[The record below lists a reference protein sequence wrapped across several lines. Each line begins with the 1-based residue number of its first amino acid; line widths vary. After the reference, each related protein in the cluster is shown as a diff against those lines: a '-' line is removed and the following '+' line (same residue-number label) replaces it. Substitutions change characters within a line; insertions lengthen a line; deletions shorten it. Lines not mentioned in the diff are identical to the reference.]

1 MTILGNIAGI
11 TVEIGFD
18 VNAVGGDFFVLGDP
32 VKGLLDDGAGT
43 HNDTFG
49 LAPDTV
55 FTDVTSS
62 VAAINTGRGR
72 EREIDEYR
80 TGTATVVFNDDDRT
94 FDPANTAS
102 QFAGEIEPMKRIDI
116 AWNEFPLFNGWID
129 DWAVSY
135 EPGDNLSRVTASC
148 VDSFAILANQEL
160 SEIAAAHSGDLSGE
174 RVARVLDRDEID
186 FPASRSIDDGLSTL
200 GATTFGENALSY
212 LQRCARA
219 EAGYLFM
226 FRTGVLGFRE
236 RTAVLNAEADVTF
249 SDNAD
254 NGIPYRV
261 VTQRSSA
268 DLLFT
273 RVTAESE
280 TTGVEVVASD
290 ATAIDERFTRTLPL
304 GVLLNIDDTETQDL
318 VDAAL
323 ERFKDP
329 ELRFESAEIN
339 LGARTAAEI
348 QQVVNLDLTHVV
360 TVERSPLGGVGDTIS
375 RLSLID
381 GVRHRITPGSWIV
394 ELSFANA
401 DTRSFL
407 ELDDPVTG
415 ELDANRLAF

>member
-1 MTILGNIAGI
+1 MTVLGNVAGV

-18 VNAVGGDFFVLGDP
+18 VDAVGGDFFVLDDP
-32 VKGLLDDGAGT
+32 VKGELDNTDFT
-43 HNDTFG
+43 
-49 LAPDTV
+49 LAPNTV

-62 VAAINTGRGR
+62 VAAIRTNRGR

-94 FDPANTAS
+94 FDPANSAS
-102 QFAGEIEPMKRIDI
+102 QFAGELEPMKRIEIKHDS
-116 AWNEFPLFNGWID
+116 EFLFNGWID
-129 DWAVSY
+129 DWHVTY
-135 EPGDNLSRVTASC
+135 EPGDTLSRVTATC
-148 VDSFAILANQEL
+148 VDSFAILANQEI

-174 RVARVLDRDEID
+174 RVRRVLNRSEID
-186 FPASRSIDDGLSTL
+186 FPASRSIDDGLSTF
-200 GATTFGENALSY
+200 GDTTFGENALSY

-249 SDNAD
+249 SDNED

-261 VTQRSSA
+261 VTQRSSG

-290 ATAIDERFTRTLPL
+290 STAIDERFTRTLPL
-304 GVLLNIDDTETQDL
+304 GVLLSIDDTETQNL
-318 VDAAL
+318 VDYYL

-329 ELRFESAEIN
+329 ELRFETAEIN
-339 LGARTAAEI
+339 LGARTATEI
-348 QQVVNLDLTHVV
+348 AQVLGLDLTHVV
-360 TVERSPLGGVGDTIS
+360 TVERSPLGGIGDTIS

-381 GVRHRITPGSWIV
+381 GIRHRITPGSWIV

-407 ELDDPVTG
+407 TLDDPLTG
-415 ELDANRLAF
+415 ELGANRLAF

>member
-1 MTILGNIAGI
+1 MTVLGNVAGI

-18 VNAVGGDFFVLGDP
+18 VDAVGGDFFVLDDP
-32 VKGLLDDGAGT
+32 VKGELDNT
-43 HNDTFG
+43 SFT

-62 VAAINTGRGR
+62 VAAIRTARGR

-94 FDPANTAS
+94 FDPANSAS
-102 QFAGEIEPMKRIDI
+102 QFAGEIEPMKRIEIKHDS
-116 AWNEFPLFNGWID
+116 EFLFSGWID
-129 DWAVSY
+129 DWHVRY
-135 EPGDNLSRVTASC
+135 EEGDNLSRVTATC

-174 RVARVLDRDEID
+174 RVSRVLDRSEID
-186 FPASRSIDDGLSTL
+186 FPASRSIDDGLSTF
-200 GATTFGENALSY
+200 GDTTFGENALSY

-249 SDNAD
+249 SDNRD

-261 VTQRSSA
+261 ATQRSSG

-280 TTGVEVVASD
+280 TTGNEVVASD
-290 ATAIDERFTRTLPL
+290 STAIDERFTRTLPL
-304 GVLLNIDDTETQDL
+304 GVLLSIDDTETQNL
-318 VDAAL
+318 VDYYL

-329 ELRFESAEIN
+329 ELRFERAEIN
-339 LGARTAAEI
+339 LGARTATEVA
-348 QQVVNLDLTHVV
+348 QVLGLDLTHVV
-360 TVERSPLGGVGDTIS
+360 TVERSPLGVGDTIS

-381 GVRHRITPGSWIV
+381 GIRHRITPGSWTV
-394 ELSFANA
+394 EFLFANA

-407 ELDDPVTG
+407 TLDDPLTG

>member
-1 MTILGNIAGI
+1 MSILDTVAGI
-11 TVEIGFD
+11 TVEVGFD
-18 VNAVGGDFFVLGDP
+18 VNAVGGDFFVLDDP
-32 VKGLLDDGAGT
+32 VKGELDNTDFT
-43 HNDTFG
+43 
-49 LAPDTV
+49 LAPNTV

-62 VAAINTGRGR
+62 VAAIRTNRGR

-94 FDPANTAS
+94 FDPANSAS
-102 QFAGEIEPMKRIDI
+102 QFAGEIEPMKRIEIKHDS
-116 AWNEFPLFNGWID
+116 EFLFSGWID

-135 EPGDNLSRVTASC
+135 EPGDNLSRVTATC

-160 SEIAAAHSGDLSGE
+160 SEIAAAHSGDLSGA
-174 RVARVLDRDEID
+174 RVSRVLDLSEVD

-249 SDNAD
+249 SDNKD
-254 NGIPYRV
+254 NGIPYKR
-261 VTQRSSA
+261 VTQRSAA

-280 TTGVEVVASD
+280 TTGNEVAASD

-304 GVLLNIDDTETQDL
+304 GVLLSIDDTETQNL
-318 VDAAL
+318 VDYYL

-329 ELRFESAEIN
+329 ELRFETAEIN
-339 LGARTAAEI
+339 LGARTATEV
-348 QQVVNLDLTHVV
+348 QQVLGLDLTHVV
-360 TVERSPLGGVGDTIS
+360 TVERSPLGVGDTIS

-381 GVRHRITPGSWIV
+381 GIRHRIAPGSWAV
-394 ELSFANA
+394 EFSFANA

-407 ELDDPVTG
+407 TFDDPVTG
-415 ELDANRLAF
+415 ELGANRLAF

>member
-1 MTILGNIAGI
+1 MSILGNVAGI

-18 VNAVGGDFFVLGDP
+18 VNAVGGDFFVLDDD
-32 VKGLLDDGAGT
+32 VKGELDNTDFT
-43 HNDTFG
+43 
-49 LAPDTV
+49 LAPNTV

-62 VAAINTGRGR
+62 VAAIRTARGR

-94 FDPANTAS
+94 FDPANSAS
-102 QFAGEIEPMKRIDI
+102 QFAGEIEPMKRIEIKHDS
-116 AWNEFPLFNGWID
+116 EFLFNGWID
-129 DWAVSY
+129 DWHVTY
-135 EPGDNLSRVTASC
+135 EPGDNLSRVTATC
-148 VDSFAILANQEL
+148 VDSFAILANQEI

-174 RVARVLDRDEID
+174 RVRRVLNRSEVD
-186 FPASRSIDDGLSTL
+186 FPASRSIDDGLSTF
-200 GATTFGENALSY
+200 GDTTFGENALSY

-249 SDNAD
+249 SDNEA
-254 NGIPYRV
+254 NGIPYRR
-261 VTQRSSA
+261 VTQRSAA

-280 TTGVEVVASD
+280 TTGNEVVASD
-290 ATAIDERFTRTLPL
+290 ATEIDERFTRTLPL
-304 GVLLNIDDTETQDL
+304 GVLLSIDDTETQTL
-318 VDAAL
+318 VDYYL

-329 ELRFESAEIN
+329 ELRFETAEIN
-339 LGARTAAEI
+339 LGARTATEVAD
-348 QQVVNLDLTHVV
+348 VLGLDLTHVV
-360 TVERSPLGGVGDTIS
+360 TVERSPLGVGDTIS

-381 GVRHRITPGSWIV
+381 GVRHRITPDSWIV
-394 ELSFANA
+394 EFSFANA

-407 ELDDPVTG
+407 TLDDPVTG
-415 ELDANRLAF
+415 ELGANRLAF